1 MSEIII
7 SNASTD
13 IGQKWAEAFHLWLG
27 NLRSDST
34 RRSYKDSWR
43 DLLGFLGDVQPWRIG
58 RSAIS
63 RWVAHLRERGLSEC
77 SCNLKLCGISSF
89 YIYCMTE
96 YTIVAEDGRE
106 VPLHSFNPA
115 AGKSLRSRI
124 SPYGK
129 AYPMTISEVKAFLGA
144 IDQRTVQGLRDYALF
159 LCYLFTARRNSEI
172 RKLRW
177 GDIEVVD
184 DRVWYRWSGKGKTDQ
199 RHEMA
204 LPAYRAILT
213 FLKAARKLESME
225 EHDFIF
231 TCLSDYARRLPC
243 AREYEIDMPLS
254 MREVGK
260 LLKTYCRK
268 AGLDPKR
275 YHPHSLRHTA
285 AYLRRQAG
293 DDLETVSRMLS
304 HSSLAITQIYLHSME
319 GQEDTSWRKVNELLG
334 YADP

>member
-1 MSEIII
+1 MTEIIAI
-7 SNASTD
+7 NTPD
-13 IGQKWAEAFHLWLG
+13 RGRQWTEAFHLWLAS
-27 NLRSDST
+27 LRSDST
-34 RRSYKDSWR
+34 RRAYKSAWQ

-58 RSAIS
+58 RSDIS
-63 RWVAHLRERGLSEC
+63 RWVAHLHARGLSKC

-96 YTIVAEDGRE
+96 YTIITEDGLE

-124 SPYGK
+124 NPYGK
-129 AYPMTISEVKAFLGA
+129 ACSMSLDEVKRFLGA
-144 IDQRTVQGLRDYALF
+144 IDRRTLQGLRDYALF

-177 GDIEVVD
+177 GDIELVD
-184 DRVWYRWSGKGKTDQ
+184 GRVWYKWSGKGKTEQ
-199 RHEMA
+199 RHEIA
-204 LPAYRAILT
+204 IPAYQAICNY
-213 FLKAARKLESME
+213 LKAADTFETIE
-225 EHDFIF
+225 VNDFIF
-231 TCLSDYARRLPC
+231 TSLTQNARRLPC
-243 AREYEIDMPLS
+243 ARDYDSDLPLS

-268 AGLDPKR
+268 AGLDATK

-285 AYLRRQAG
+285 AFLRRRAG

-304 HSSLAITQIYLHSME
+304 HSSLAITQIYLHSVE
-319 GQEDTSWRKVNELLG
+319 GQEDKSWQKVHELLG
-334 YADP
+334 GF